1 MPVDPFFHVLN
12 VHKQS
17 GMTSRD
23 VVNRVQRLVR
33 PAKAGHA
40 GTLDPL
46 ASGVLVICL
55 GQATRLIE
63 YVQRMQKTYRG
74 TFMLGRHSPTEDI
87 EGVVEELTNPPQP
100 TLPQITAAAQQL
112 TGNIMQRPPAFSAL
126 KVAGQR
132 AYALARKGE
141 EVTLAPRPITIY
153 RLSVSRYEYPEL
165 QLEIEC
171 SSGTYVRSLGRDLA
185 ESLGTAAVMS
195 ALVRTAIGEFDLT
208 TAVDTDRLTRDN
220 LSDYLLPATTAVRG
234 LPRIEITDVERAT
247 LAKGV
252 LVEISLERLDPKQTE
267 VAAVNHAGELVALL
281 GPQGDGLWRPLRNFG
296 VESVG

>member
-1 MPVDPFFHVLN
+1 MPVNPFFHVLN
-12 VHKQS
+12 IHKQP

-23 VVNRVQRLVR
+23 VVNRVERLVR

-46 ASGVLVICL
+46 ATGVLVICL

-63 YVQRMQKTYRG
+63 YVQRMKKTYQG

-87 EGVVEELTNPPQP
+87 EGVVEELIDPPQP
-100 TLPQITAAAQQL
+100 TLEQITAAAGQL

-132 AYALARKGE
+132 AYSLARKGE

-153 RLSVSRYEYPEL
+153 RLSVLRYEYPEL
-165 QLEIEC
+165 ELEIEC

-195 ALVRTAIGEFDLT
+195 ALVRTAIGEFDLP
-208 TAVDTDRLTRDN
+208 TAVDVDRLTRDN
-220 LSDYLLPATTAVRG
+220 LSDYLLPATVAIRD
-234 LPRIEITDVERAT
+234 LPRVEITDAERST

-252 LVEISLERLDPKQTE
+252 LIEISPERLDRIQTE
-267 VAAVNHAGELVALL
+267 VAAVDHAGELAALI
-281 GPQGDGLWRPLRNFG
+281 GPQGDGWWRPLRNFG